1 MSIFN
6 NYQSRYES
14 FLEEEYSLKE
24 YLELCKEDPS
34 VYASASE
41 RMLKAIGEP
50 ELVDTAND
58 ERLSRLFSNKVIQR
72 YPAFSEFYGMEDAI
86 EQIVSF
92 LRHASQGLEES
103 KQVLYLLGPVG
114 GGKSSLAERLK
125 QLMEK
130 NAHLLH

>member
-1 MSIFN
+1 
-6 NYQSRYES
+6 
-14 FLEEEYSLKE
+14 
-24 YLELCKEDPS
+24 
-34 VYASASE
+34 
-41 RMLKAIGEP
+41 MLTAIGEP
-50 ELVDTAND
+50 ELVDTANN
-58 ERLSRLFSNKVIQR
+58 ERLSRLFSNKIIKR

-125 QLMEK
+125 VLMEK
-130 NAHLLH
+130 CRFIALKILLSMNRLWVYSMRVKMERYSEKTMELISAT